1 MGVRQ
6 GGSDRPDDRPGVRPG
21 QSVGRCASEQGAQVL
36 AREQLHGVEREF
48 TVPLEFVDLHDIRM
62 RETAHA
68 IEFSLQSLHEIR
80 APFDAVAKHLDRH
93 RCGTFGARDTQPGRR
108 LVDLAHAAAAQQA
121 LHNIPI
127 AQYTPDVDGRR
138 IGRPLGV
145 TRGGRC
151 RR

>member
-1 MGVRQ
+1 
-6 GGSDRPDDRPGVRPG
+6 
-21 QSVGRCASEQGAQVL
+21 VL
-36 AREQLHGVEREF
+36 AREQLHGVEREL

-108 LVDLAHAAAAQQA
+108 LVHLAHAAAAQQA
-121 LHNIPI
+121 LHDIPI

-151 RR
+151 RRWGVCQLCSDGRHRGGRQFNRFGIAPVFGIDTAL